1 MAHSKPNF
9 IVKSTINVYN
19 KRSESINSIELLL
32 GDISQLDK
40 QRNNVDIL
48 IMSAATDSYGTPA
61 NTVMAALSTNLALN
75 VGDLAKNKA
84 VDKRSTH
91 KCWWSQPLQN
101 MPFGRLLCYE
111 SGSKLGIATDC
122 TTNVF
127 TCLKEIFQRTSF
139 KAAASLLNTGGQGLD
154 EVAMLKA
161 IVEAA
166 INDIEDGLDLRQL
179 MIFINA
185 DIQDE
190 QLVGVPKVRNYE
202 GILAKFE
209 EIKQQHEQI

>member
-1 MAHSKPNF
+1 MF
-9 IVKSTINVYN
+9 CIY
-19 KRSESINSIELLL
+19 
-32 GDISQLDK
+32 ISVIDGL
-40 QRNNVDIL
+40 
-48 IMSAATDSYGTPA
+48 
-61 NTVMAALSTNLALN
+61 
-75 VGDLAKNKA
+75 
-84 VDKRSTH
+84 
-91 KCWWSQPLQN
+91 
-101 MPFGRLLCYE
+101 
-111 SGSKLGIATDC
+111 
-122 TTNVF
+122 
-127 TCLKEIFQRTSF
+127 
-139 KAAASLLNTGGQGLD
+139 QGLD